1 MEDMIQEA
9 ACEDIFA
16 KISDE
21 IEIASKYLAI
31 FIDETQISLDD
42 IADTLLALEGGG
54 SEDELR
60 LLLVNSHR
68 IKGSAASVGLNRAAK
83 MAHLMEDLLQQLV
96 DRGGLMSPELTDAML
111 KCTDGL
117 RAYVEGLKQGSSD
130 GDQFPQLARELIVVQ
145 ANSATSTSAGAD
157 NAAEQNDGPASP
169 CVAPSD
175 SPPTSP
181 SGKAEISDELR
192 RLAAE
197 AAPSGVSV
205 VAGAVAFQPGLPL
218 SALKAQLLYEK
229 LLNLGDV
236 CYLQPPAERLEEL
249 ENVEGIHFGLLTDK
263 PVSYVQSQ
271 LDVAGVAEIVAERLE
286 PNQPSA
292 ASAADI
298 STQPRPAGVSTPT
311 VAEAGESVARKQK
324 VREADGADRPAETL
338 RVDIDR
344 LDQLM
349 NLAGQLV
356 INKARFARIGDRLRN
371 FADGN
376 KSVQALNS
384 AGAALAKMAMD
395 RPLPRGENALRLEV
409 EQLRDNARRMQNDL
423 QIARRRHEAMAEA
436 HDWLNDLAD
445 AIHQLGR
452 VSDGIQKSVM
462 DTRMVPIGPLF
473 NRFKRVVRDI
483 ARASGK
489 DVRLEISG
497 EKTELDKR
505 MVDEL
510 GDPLIHMV
518 RNSADHGIENPGE
531 REAAGKPPQGVIRL
545 SAFQRGNSIV
555 VEVSDDG
562 RGMDIDGIADRAVKK
577 GLVSAAEI
585 AKMTA
590 RQIAQLSWEPGL
602 STAVKVTEVSGRG
615 MGMDIVKSKI
625 EELNGT
631 IDLDTEPGRGTT
643 ITVKLPLTLAILPSL
658 MVDVDGDVLAM
669 PIESVSEIVSIDRR
683 EIKTLHGKRA
693 AQARGRVI
701 SLVWLNEVFDWNNA
715 RAKNAGGRDE
725 NDAEIDGE
733 SNKEL
738 TVVVVADRGREIGLA
753 VDRVIGEEDIVI
765 KSMADN
771 YRNVAGIAG
780 ASILGDGRVSLI
792 LDVVALVEMAVKTTT
807 TPDFG
812 EITI

>member
-1 MEDMIQEA
+1 MGDTMQEA
-9 ACEDIFA
+9 LCEDIFA

-31 FIDETQISLDD
+31 FIDETELSLDD

-54 SEDELR
+54 REEELR
-60 LLLVNSHR
+60 ALLINSHR

-96 DRGGLMSPELTDAML
+96 DGGGLMSPELTDAML

-117 RAYVEGLKQGSSD
+117 RAYVQGLKQGSTDS
-130 GDQFPQLARELIVVQ
+130 DQFSQLARELIKVQ
-145 ANSATSTSAGAD
+145 NSENNHAGSLGAAAGDSPASDRAVSSPAGNSA
-157 NAAEQNDGPASP
+157 
-169 CVAPSD
+169 D
-175 SPPTSP
+175 SPPP
-181 SGKAEISDELR
+181 SGKAEISAQLR
-192 RLAAE
+192 RLAVE
-197 AAPSGVSV
+197 TAPSGAAV

-218 SALKAQLLYEK
+218 SSLKAQLLYEK
-229 LLNLGDV
+229 LLNLGDL
-236 CYLQPPAERLEEL
+236 CYMQPAADRLEEL
-249 ENVEGIHFGLLTDK
+249 ECIEGIQFGLLTDK
-263 PVSYVQSQ
+263 PLAQVQTQ
-271 LDVAGVAEIVAERLE
+271 LEVAGVADVALE
-286 PNQPSA
+286 QLGANRTPADPTSGNPAPQSPLAADIPSA
-292 ASAADI
+292 AASGN
-298 STQPRPAGVSTPT
+298 SP
-311 VAEAGESVARKQK
+311 RKQK
-324 VREADGADRPAETL
+324 ARESDGGDRPAETL

-356 INKARFARIGDRLRN
+356 INKARFVRIGEQLRN
-371 FADGN
+371 FNDGN
-376 KSVQALNS
+376 KSLRALDS
-384 AGAALAKMAMD
+384 AVAAAAKMAAD
-395 RPLPRGENALRLEV
+395 RPLPQGENSLRLEV
-409 EQLRDNARRMQNDL
+409 EQLRDQARRMQNDL
-423 QIARRRHEAMAEA
+423 QIARRRQEDMAEA
-436 HDWLNDLAD
+436 HDWLHDLAD

-483 ARASGK
+483 ARSSGK

-518 RNSADHGIENPGE
+518 RNSADHGIENPE
-531 REAAGKPPQGVIRL
+531 DRAAAGKPAQGVIRL

-555 VEVSDDG
+555 VQVCDDG
-562 RGMDIDGIADRAVKK
+562 RGMDIEEIAEKAVRK
-577 GLVSAAEI
+577 GLVSAADV
-585 AKMTA
+585 AKMTP
-590 RQIAQLSWEPGL
+590 RQIAQLAWEPGL

-625 EELNGT
+625 EELNGA
-631 IDLDTEPGRGTT
+631 IDLDTSPGQGTT
-643 ITVKLPLTLAILPSL
+643 ITIKLPLTLAILPSL

-683 EIKTLHGKRA
+683 EVKTLHGKRA

-701 SLVWLNEVFDWNNA
+701 SLVRLNEVFAWNAAADNNPA
-715 RAKNAGGRDE
+715 ADNECDAGVCSDNG
-725 NDAEIDGE
+725 
-733 SNKEL
+733 KEM
-738 TVVVVADRGREIGLA
+738 TVVVVADRGREIGLV

-792 LDVVALVEMAVKTTT
+792 LDVVALVEMAVKNNNDT
-807 TPDFG
+807 
-812 EITI
+812 